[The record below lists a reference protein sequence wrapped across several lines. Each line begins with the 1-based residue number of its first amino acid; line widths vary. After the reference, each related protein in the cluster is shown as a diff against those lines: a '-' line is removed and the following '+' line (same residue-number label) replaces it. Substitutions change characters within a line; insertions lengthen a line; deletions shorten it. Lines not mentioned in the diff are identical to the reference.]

1 MTGRTPTWL
10 TRAAM
15 AALLLA
21 GLGCLPSQPDSDPG
35 SFDEQRVVLGELCD
49 LCGGPDID
57 GELVPGEVTRGED
70 GHAIIDDG
78 EGSTDRIIDDGEGST
93 DGIID
98 DGEGSTDGIIDDG
111 EVVAG
116 AIGQLGQLED
126 SRLAGPDGAEASVEL
141 VLLQPAMC

>member
-78 EGSTDRIIDDGEGST
+78 EGSTD
-93 DGIID
+93 
-98 DGEGSTDGIIDDG
+98 GIIDDG

>member
-1 MTGRTPTWL
+1 
-10 TRAAM
+10 M

>member
-1 MTGRTPTWL
+1 
-10 TRAAM
+10 M

-93 DGIID
+93 DRIIDDGEGSTDGIID